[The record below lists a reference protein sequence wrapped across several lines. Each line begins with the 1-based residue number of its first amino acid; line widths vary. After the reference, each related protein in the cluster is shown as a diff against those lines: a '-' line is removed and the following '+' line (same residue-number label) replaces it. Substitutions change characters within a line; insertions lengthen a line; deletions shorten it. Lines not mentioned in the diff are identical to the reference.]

1 MRWCLCHNKG
11 DAKAAQNKLEAY
23 FQSVNAH
30 STPGYQTMLFHFYS
44 IINEPQKA
52 SVALMTTRDLSR
64 ISPATLLLGSCMADQ
79 TGNKAERD
87 RLLQATVD
95 LEKNPVMARDY
106 AVWIEYAKKLQIFLK
121 RPDKRKLNM
130 KIVTDLTK
138 ESHSDIRQ
146 NLELVS
152 AYFLATNQL
161 VNEATPLLLHS
172 AVMLKDFPL
181 TANVLSRQV
190 LRKQGMTIGPGNEGL
205 TKTD

>member
-1 MRWCLCHNKG
+1 
-11 DAKAAQNKLEAY
+11 
-23 FQSVNAH
+23 
-30 STPGYQTMLFHFYS
+30 
-44 IINEPQKA
+44 
-52 SVALMTTRDLSR
+52 
-64 ISPATLLLGSCMADQ
+64 
-79 TGNKAERD
+79 
-87 RLLQATVD
+87 
-95 LEKNPVMARDY
+95 MARDY

-152 AYFLATNQL
+152 AYFLATNRL